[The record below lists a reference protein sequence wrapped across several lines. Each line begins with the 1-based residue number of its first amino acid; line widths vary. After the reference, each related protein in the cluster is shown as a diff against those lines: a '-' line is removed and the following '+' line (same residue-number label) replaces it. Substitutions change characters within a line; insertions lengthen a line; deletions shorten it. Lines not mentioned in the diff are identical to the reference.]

1 MHPELV
7 IEKLTD
13 FKKAVECDIV
23 EAARMSKIFTVMNLV
38 MKIPIVL
45 LTSVSVLL
53 SSVNI
58 SAKSFTILVA
68 VLIVNAI
75 LGSLTVLYLYLAP
88 ETQKNK
94 SNTSLIHLNELVNDV
109 QISINELSVN
119 GIISDLSDHSD
130 HSDHSSDRNMYNH
143 YLVTI
148 TRYSMKR
155 NQIQEGFPHF

>member
-13 FKKAVECDIV
+13 FKKTVECDIV
-23 EAARMSKIFTVMNLV
+23 EAARMSKIFTIMNLV

-58 SAKSFTILVA
+58 SAKSFAILVA

-94 SNTSLIHLNELVNDV
+94 SNTSLIHLNELANDV

-155 NQIQEGFPHF
+155 NQISSVL